1 VLIGIDPIL
10 GPDCLALLRAMG
22 HGDELVLADANF
34 PAAANARRLVRLD
47 GVDVVRALD
56 AVLSLL
62 PVDDFEKDPLIGM
75 RQVGDGAP
83 AAPVIADMQ
92 RVVDRRTGG
101 RFMIA
106 LVDRFAFYE
115 HARSA
120 FGVVATGERRFYGN
134 LIVRK
139 GVVPPEA
146 GGGGATR

>member
-1 VLIGIDPIL
+1 MLIGIDPIL
-10 GPDCLALLRAMG
+10 GPDCLAFLRAMG
-22 HGDELVLADANF
+22 HGDEVVLADANF
-34 PAAANARRLVRLD
+34 PATAIGRRLVRLD

-75 RQVGDGAP
+75 SQVGDGAP

-101 RFMIA
+101 RFTIA

-115 HARSA
+115 RARSA
-120 FGVVATGERRFYGN
+120 FGVIATGERRFYGN

-139 GVVPPEA
+139 GVIPPEA
-146 GGGGATR
+146 SGAAAAR